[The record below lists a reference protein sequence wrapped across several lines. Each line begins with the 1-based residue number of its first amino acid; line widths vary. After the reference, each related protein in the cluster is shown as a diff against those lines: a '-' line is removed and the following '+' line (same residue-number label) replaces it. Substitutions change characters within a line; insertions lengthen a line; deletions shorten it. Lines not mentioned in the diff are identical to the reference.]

1 MPAPQISFHYQAPV
15 NSLRDR
21 ARLKKFLG
29 RLLLSERKAG
39 GKVAYVFC
47 TDAFLLA
54 INKEFLGHHDLTDI
68 ISFDLSPAGQPI
80 EGEIYISV
88 DRVMENAHRFESSFI
103 NELHRVIFHGAL
115 HLCGYGDKTGMQQ
128 KAMRAMEDRAL
139 AMYFR

>member
-1 MPAPQISFHYQAPV
+1 MPAPQIRFQYQAPV

-21 ARLKKFLG
+21 GRLKKFLG

-54 INKEFLGHHDLTDI
+54 INKEFLKHDDLTDI
-68 ISFDLSPAGQPI
+68 ISFNFSPAGQPL

-88 DRVMENAHRFESSFI
+88 ERVRENAHRFETSFI
-103 NELHRVIFHGAL
+103 NELHRVIFHGTL
-115 HLCGYGDKTGMQQ
+115 HLSGYGDKTGMQ
-128 KAMRAMEDRAL
+128 KKTMRAMEERAL